1 MLKKIFLTNSLNVFA
16 PLNFYR
22 GKTLQAH
29 FLILKWYYKDL
40 EKEIC

>member
-1 MLKKIFLTNSLNVFA
+1 MQFIFSGRFFQFFLNVFA

-29 FLILKWYYKDL
+29 FLILKWYNIKR
-40 EKEIC
+40 